1 MVPSRAGG
9 RRCAFRD
16 SPRKRPRRRSRAAA
30 LAPRAGRTRG
40 RSASSPRPE
49 RHHRKPIRKMSFGA
63 CRAPARRSCPRRA
76 NVSPRSGSTYA
87 SRHPASSS
95 RPWRSGSRQTRPDQ
109 IGPASTRW
117 LRNQVRPIW
126 RQGSAISALA
136 KHLDRSSTA
145 SLLRCH
151 VCSAALLR
159 GAPSAVALQRAGR
172 AHGKPRYCGAAKD
185 SGMSAAIYPE

>member
-49 RHHRKPIRKMSFGA
+49 RHHRKPIRKMSFGRMPRT
-63 CRAPARRSCPRRA
+63 RAAFLLETGERVTAQRVDIRKPAPGKF
-76 NVSPRSGSTYA
+76 VSPVEIRVTPDEARPDWAGVDTMVAQPSTTDMATRLSNIRFGETSGSLVH
-87 SRHPASSS
+87 SLPAPMP
-95 RPWRSGSRQTRPDQ
+95 RLQ
-109 IGPASTRW
+109 
-117 LRNQVRPIW
+117 
-126 RQGSAISALA
+126 
-136 KHLDRSSTA
+136 
-145 SLLRCH
+145 
-151 VCSAALLR
+151 CSVVA
-159 GAPSAVALQRAGR
+159 GATSAVPLQRAGR

-185 SGMSAAIYPE
+185 NGMSAAIYPE